1 MTESDILKVAFDR
14 METVNRIMRKI
25 RIAQANLTVRAFA
38 DCNRYC
44 KEDTGAL
51 KKSAVGN
58 LKNGM
63 LSWNTP
69 YARKAYY
76 TGKANTDVNPEA
88 HLMWAHFAEKR
99 HGKSWEAQVRK
110 ELYE

>member
-1 MTESDILKVAFDR
+1 MTEKDILTVAFDR
-14 METVNRIMRKI
+14 MGTVREIMRKI
-25 RIAQANLTVRAFA
+25 QLAQANLTIRALA

-44 KEDTGAL
+44 KENTGEL
-51 KKSAVGN
+51 KNSAVGN

-76 TGKANTDVNPEA
+76 TGKAHTDVNPDA

>member
-1 MTESDILKVAFDR
+1 MNSNEILSIAFDR
-14 METVNRIMRKI
+14 MGTINEILRKI
-25 RIAQANLTVRAFA
+25 RIAQANLTIRVLA

-44 KEDTGAL
+44 KEDTGKL
-51 KKSAVGN
+51 KNSAKGN
-58 LKNGM
+58 LQNGI

-76 TGKANTDVNPEA
+76 TDKADTDVNPEA
-88 HLMWAHFAEKR
+88 HFMWAHFAEKR
-99 HGKSWEAQVRK
+99 HGRSWEAQVRK